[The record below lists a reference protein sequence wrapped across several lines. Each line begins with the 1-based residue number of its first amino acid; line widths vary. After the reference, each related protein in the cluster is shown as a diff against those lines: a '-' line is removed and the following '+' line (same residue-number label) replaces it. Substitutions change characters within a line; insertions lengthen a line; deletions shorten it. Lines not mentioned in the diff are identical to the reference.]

1 MSDENI
7 QTERRRKR
15 VRRLKRYII
24 LTFVTLS
31 IAPLMFCVVLSARI
45 NDLKGGLAG
54 LTAQVEEL
62 SEDAALLRRMVAELN
77 LEMQSVGQGSAIN
90 SNSEADSKVFGYA
103 GDEGNE
109 IKDPDNPDEGSGDE
123 PDEQAAEITAAH
135 KVYLTFDDGPS
146 IYTQDILD
154 ILDRYN
160 VKATF
165 FVLGKT
171 SDSAK
176 ESLNRIVEDGHTLGM
191 HSYSHVYADIYASK
205 EAFAEDFTKLRDYLY
220 ETTGVSSSV
229 YRFPGGSSNTVSK
242 IPMREFAE
250 YLDEQNVV
258 FFDWNVVSGDATS
271 DELSV
276 EEIVKNSTENI
287 SRYGT
292 SVVLLHDTAKKR
304 TTVEALPIIIENIL
318 AMEDTVI
325 LPITEDTK
333 PVQHIHWRTDNVAAD
348 KREDGGLE

>member
-15 VRRLKRYII
+15 VQRMKRYII

-31 IAPLMFCVVLSARI
+31 VAPLVFCLILSERI
-45 NDLKGGLAG
+45 VALKNGLEG

-62 SEDAALLRRMVAELN
+62 SEDAAGLRRIVAELT
-77 LEMQSVGQGSAIN
+77 LEMQSAGQGSAIN
-90 SNSEADSKVFGYA
+90 SNSEADSKIFGYA
-103 GDEGNE
+103 GDEKDETNDSPGN
-109 IKDPDNPDEGSGDE
+109 GDSE
-123 PDEQAAEITAAH
+123 AEKTEITAAH

-154 ILDRYN
+154 ILDRYD

-171 SDSAK
+171 SDGDK
-176 ESLNRIVEDGHTLGM
+176 ESLKRIVEDGHTLGM
-191 HSYSHVYADIYASK
+191 HSYSHVYSDIYASK
-205 EAFAEDFTKLRDYLY
+205 EAFAEDFTKLREYLF
-220 ETTGVSSSV
+220 ETTGVYSSV

-242 IPMREFAE
+242 IPMRNFAE

-258 FFDWNVVSGDATS
+258 FFDWNVASGDATS
-271 DELSV
+271 ISLSV

-287 SRYGT
+287 TRYGT
-292 SVVLLHDTAKKR
+292 SVILLHDTAAKR
-304 TTVEALPIIIENIL
+304 STVEALPIIIENIL

-333 PVQHIHWRTDNVAAD
+333 PVQHIHWRTDNEETAD
-348 KREDGGLE
+348 KRENGGLE

>member
-1 MSDENI
+1 MSDGNI

-15 VRRLKRYII
+15 VQRMKRYII
-24 LTFVTLS
+24 LTFVTLNV
-31 IAPLMFCVVLSARI
+31 APLVLCLILCAKI
-45 NDLKGGLAG
+45 VDLEDGLEG
-54 LTAQVEEL
+54 LTAQVKEL
-62 SEDAALLRRMVAELN
+62 SEDAAVLRGIVAELT
-77 LEMQSVGQGSAIN
+77 LEMQSAGQGSAIN
-90 SNSEADSKVFGYA
+90 SNSEADSKFFGYA
-103 GDEGNE
+103 GEEKDEIQDPTGN
-109 IKDPDNPDEGSGDE
+109 GDGETQEQE
-123 PDEQAAEITAAH
+123 PEITAAH

-154 ILDRYN
+154 ILDRYD

-176 ESLNRIVEDGHTLGM
+176 ESLKRIVEDGHTLGM
-191 HSYSHVYADIYASK
+191 HSYSHVYTDIYASK
-205 EAFAEDFTKLRDYLY
+205 EAFAEDFTKLREYLY
-220 ETTGVSSSV
+220 EVTGVNSSV

-242 IPMREFAE
+242 IPMRDFAE

-258 FFDWNVVSGDATS
+258 FFDWNVASGDATS
-271 DELSV
+271 IQLSV

-287 SRYGT
+287 TRYGT
-292 SVVLLHDTAKKR
+292 SVILLHDTAKKR
-304 TTVEALPIIIENIL
+304 STVEALPIIIENIL

-333 PVQHIHWRTDNVAAD
+333 PVQHIHWRTDNEEAAD

>member
-1 MSDENI
+1 MSDESI

-31 IAPLMFCVVLSARI
+31 VAPLVLCVVLSARI
-45 NDLKGGLAG
+45 NDLKDGLAG

-62 SEDAALLRRMVAELN
+62 SEDAAGLRRMVAELN

-90 SNSEADSKVFGYA
+90 SNSEADSKLFGYA
-103 GDEGNE
+103 GDEENE
-109 IKDPDNPDEGSGDE
+109 IKDPDEGSGDE
-123 PDEQAAEITAAH
+123 PEEPAAEITAAH

-154 ILDRYN
+154 ILDRYD

-220 ETTGVSSSV
+220 ETTDVNSSV

-242 IPMREFAE
+242 IPMRDFAE

-258 FFDWNVVSGDATS
+258 FFDWNVASGDAVS
-271 DELSV
+271 DQLSV

-287 SRYGT
+287 TRYGT
-292 SVVLLHDTAKKR
+292 SVVLLHDTAAKR

-333 PVQHIHWRTDNVAAD
+333 PVQHIHWRTDNEAAD